1 MLLLI
6 MQCLVTDTAHELMLL
21 IFFISFAEIDC
32 NVTTLPGVTLV
43 ACETSKDLFLPPACS
58 LLMVGAGR
66 QSAVDVPCECMKY
79 TRDTLCYLS

>member
-1 MLLLI
+1 